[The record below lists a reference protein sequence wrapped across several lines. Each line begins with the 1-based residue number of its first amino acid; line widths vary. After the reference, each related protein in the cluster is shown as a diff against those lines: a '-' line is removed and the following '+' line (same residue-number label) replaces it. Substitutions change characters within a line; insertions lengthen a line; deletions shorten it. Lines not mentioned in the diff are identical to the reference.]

1 MSELQTKLIGSSISI
16 DYEQNPVSGP
26 SATMVTAK
34 VLPTVVLPQPGRP
47 TTTTTTTAIS
57 LVLAPQLKTQL
68 LCIKTEDHSDYPK
81 KTLGAASC
89 PQLIDGTCALAQEL
103 YE

>member
-1 MSELQTKLIGSSISI
+1 
-16 DYEQNPVSGP
+16 
-26 SATMVTAK
+26 MVTAK
-34 VLPTVVLPQPGRP
+34 ALPTVVLPHPGGP
-47 TTTTTTTAIS
+47 TTAAIS
-57 LVLAPQLKTQL
+57 LVLAHQLKTQL

-81 KTLGAASC
+81 KTLAAASC

>member
-1 MSELQTKLIGSSISI
+1 
-16 DYEQNPVSGP
+16 
-26 SATMVTAK
+26 MVTAK
-34 VLPTVVLPQPGRP
+34 VLPTVVLPQLGGP
-47 TTTTTTTAIS
+47 TTTAAIS
-57 LVLAPQLKTQL
+57 LVLAHQLKTQL

-81 KTLGAASC
+81 KTLAAASC

>member
-1 MSELQTKLIGSSISI
+1 
-16 DYEQNPVSGP
+16 
-26 SATMVTAK
+26 MVTAK
-34 VLPTVVLPQPGRP
+34 VFPTVVLPQPGG
-47 TTTTTTTAIS
+47 TTTTTTAIS

-89 PQLIDGTCALAQEL
+89 PQLIDGICALAQEL

>member
-1 MSELQTKLIGSSISI
+1 MI
-16 DYEQNPVSGP
+16 
-26 SATMVTAK
+26 TAK
-34 VLPTVVLPQPGRP
+34 ALPTVVLPQLGGP
-47 TTTTTTTAIS
+47 TTTDAIS
-57 LVLAPQLKTQL
+57 LVLAYQLKTQL
-68 LCIKTEDHSDYPK
+68 LCIKAEDHSDYPK